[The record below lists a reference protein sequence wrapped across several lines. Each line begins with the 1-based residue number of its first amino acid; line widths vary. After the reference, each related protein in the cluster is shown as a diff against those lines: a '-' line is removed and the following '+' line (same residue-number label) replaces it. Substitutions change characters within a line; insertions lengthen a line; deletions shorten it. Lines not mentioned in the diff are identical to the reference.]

1 MQGSPTK
8 MQPSPTDVNIDKRN
22 NLEDGWKSMKQ
33 NEIRGAQRNSEAEKK
48 ESPPGLERFWLIF
61 QKQKFPSSYST

>member
-33 NEIRGAQRNSEAEKK
+33 NEIRGAQRNS
-48 ESPPGLERFWLIF
+48 
-61 QKQKFPSSYST
+61 